1 MWPERSCHVRSQQRE
16 YIEEATMKKV
26 LIAIDD
32 SKDALKA
39 ADYAGQYFAGSNDLK
54 LTLVHVLPNLP
65 AIFWDEGHI
74 LSEDEK
80 NDRKKVVDKWLA
92 DRKAKMEPVFQ
103 KAIEALTGK
112 GIKPQQIQTKSISDS
127 TDVAESILEEAKDG
141 GYQTIIMGRR
151 GRAEGKHSIIGDVT
165 SKIVNQG
172 SGMAITVVE

>member
-1 MWPERSCHVRSQQRE
+1 
-16 YIEEATMKKV
+16 MKKV

-39 ADYAGQYFAGSNDLK
+39 ADYAGQYFSGSNDLK
-54 LTLVHVLPNLP
+54 FTLVHVLPNLP

-80 NDRKKVVDKWLA
+80 KDRKKVVDKWLA
-92 DRKAKMEPVFQ
+92 DRKTKMEPVFQ

-127 TDVAESILEEAKDG
+127 TDVAESIIEEAKDG
-141 GYQTIIMGRR
+141 GYQTIILGRR
-151 GRAEGKHSIIGDVT
+151 GRTEGKQSNIGSVAN
-165 SKIVNQG
+165 KIVNRG
-172 SGMAITVVE
+172 IGIAVTVVE